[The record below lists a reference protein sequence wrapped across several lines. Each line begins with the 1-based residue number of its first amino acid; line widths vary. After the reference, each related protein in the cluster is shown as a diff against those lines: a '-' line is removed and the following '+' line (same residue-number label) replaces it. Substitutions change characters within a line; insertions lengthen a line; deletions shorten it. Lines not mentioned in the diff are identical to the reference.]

1 MLKQSIR
8 GILFDKDGT
17 VLDFMHTWYP
27 ILQRFIREV
36 ASIGNLTPE
45 QTKALAHDLGDRH
58 GSLIPDSIYA
68 HGSFQEILDVV
79 QKYLPTITLTELGD
93 AFRKGM
99 SEDTIHAKP
108 IGQAKETLAL
118 LHQRGY
124 VLGIATA
131 DRQANAM
138 HTLEEAGLDKS
149 FDFIGTEDSV
159 TNGKPA
165 PDLMELFCSTF
176 QLSPDQVAMVGD
188 TRRDMEFGRNS
199 KAGQVIFVR
208 ASFPDPV
215 IEAMADLVLE
225 DVNQLLNNLP
235 ERT

>member
-36 ASIGNLTPE
+36 STIGNLDAQ

-58 GSLIPDSIYA
+58 DSLIPDSIYA
-68 HGSFQEILDVV
+68 HGSFQEILEVV
-79 QKYLPTITLTELGD
+79 QKYVP
-93 AFRKGM
+93 AFNLESLSKAFTKGM
-99 SEDTIHAKP
+99 SQDTIHAKP
-108 IGQAKETLAL
+108 IGQAKETLAFL
-118 LHQRGY
+118 QAKGY

-131 DRQANAM
+131 DRQSNTI

-159 TNGKPA
+159 ARGKPA
-165 PDLMELFCSTF
+165 PDLMELFCKTF
-176 QLSPDQVAMVGD
+176 DFTPDQVAMVGD

-208 ASFPDPV
+208 ASFPDPT
-215 IEAMADLVLE
+215 IEAMSDLILE
-225 DVNQLLNNLP
+225 DVNDLVNLLP
-235 ERT
+235 